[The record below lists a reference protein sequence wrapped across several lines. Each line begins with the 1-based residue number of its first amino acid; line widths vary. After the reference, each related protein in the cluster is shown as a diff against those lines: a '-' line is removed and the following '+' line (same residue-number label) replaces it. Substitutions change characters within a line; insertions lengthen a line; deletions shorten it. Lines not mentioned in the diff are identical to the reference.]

1 MGRGRRWWRRDF
13 FLDLGATTTLFAA
26 AGDPAFR
33 SEASLLILRRGLVAP
48 YAAGDAVRHLIGR
61 LPPSFRLA
69 RPYREGRLEDADLL
83 EQLLGALIGE
93 SLQAGWRRRHVWL
106 TLSMV
111 SSSAERQ
118 AAVKVLRNLGASRV
132 YLTSEP
138 FVVALGSG
146 ELDEPGRV
154 AAVIN
159 VGGESTELAILAR
172 DAVVAAQVVPV
183 GGRALDD
190 AVREWALT
198 RLGVEVSPLMAEEAK
213 FRLGDLLPAPG
224 TEVDP
229 IPVAGKN
236 LKTGL
241 PSRVQVDPERLR
253 AHVAEQVRLIAA
265 AFGRL
270 LEGCSAEVAADV
282 LERGIVLVGGGA
294 RLNSFD
300 QVLAEALKL
309 PVRTEPEP
317 DAFLFEGFRRWVAHP
332 ALIPAEGLRRPA
344 REREKGIFPGV
355 PGSDGVWDPN
365 GPADLDGGL
374 LDEVAGGVHQAA
386 VARAEEEGNGAAQE
400 PSKVPEGAPHA
411 PA

>member
-33 SEASLLILRRGLVAP
+33 SEASLLILRRGLVTP

-61 LPPSFRLA
+61 LPPSYRLA
-69 RPYREGRLEDADLL
+69 RPYRGAQLEDADLL

-93 SLQAGWRRRHVWL
+93 ALQTGWRRRHLWV
-106 TLSMV
+106 TLAMASTP
-111 SSSAERQ
+111 AERQ
-118 AAVKVLRNLGASRV
+118 AAVRVLRSLGASRV
-132 YLTSEP
+132 YLTAEP
-138 FVVALGSG
+138 YVVALGSG
-146 ELDEPGRV
+146 GLDEPGRV

-190 AVREWALT
+190 AVREWALSQ
-198 RLGVEVSPLMAEEAK
+198 LGVEVSPLMAEEAK

-224 TEVDP
+224 TEIDP

-253 AHVAEQVRLIAA
+253 AHVAEQVRLIAG
-265 AFGRL
+265 AFARL

-282 LERGIVLVGGGA
+282 LERGVVLVGGGA
-294 RLNSFD
+294 RLKGFD
-300 QVLAEALKL
+300 QILAEALKL

-317 DAFLFEGFRRWVAHP
+317 EAFLLEGFRRWLAQP
-332 ALIPAEGLRRPA
+332 GLIPAEGVRRPA

-355 PGSDGVWDPN
+355 PGSDGVWYPN
-365 GPADLDGGL
+365 GPVDLAVDR
-374 LDEVAGGVHQAA
+374 LDEVAGGMHQAA
-386 VARAEEEGNGAAQE
+386 AARVEEGQDGALE
-400 PSKVPEGAPHA
+400 PSRLPQNSPKP